1 MIETENLTK
10 FYGELKALDGLTIKV
25 GTGITGF
32 LGPNGAGKTTTIKI
46 MLGLLKPSSG
56 NVRVLGY
63 DPAQEPLEIRKKVG
77 FLPENP
83 RPYKY
88 MTGREFLH
96 FIAKLRGLKT
106 KQSTEEISKLLNQ
119 VGLAERAKD
128 KISSYSKGMV
138 QRLFLAQALIGDPE
152 LIILDEPT
160 AGLDPVGR
168 EEILALLKEL
178 CKTGK
183 SVFISSHI
191 LSEIERVCTRVIIID
206 RGRLVLE
213 GDVDKIKEEFSS
225 GRYKIKSDKPELI
238 FKELTGKSY
247 VKDVWIEGD
256 TVVVMPN
263 DDKTLRKAVLEIS
276 NNLDCDV
283 FSLEK
288 EIPSL
293 QDVFISLIKRRGGKV
308 E

>member
-1 MIETENLTK
+1 M
-10 FYGELKALDGLTIKV
+10 DGLTIKI
-25 GTGITGF
+25 GKGITGF

-46 MLGLLKPSSG
+46 LLGLLKPSSG
-56 NVRVLGY
+56 NVHVLGY
-63 DPAQEPLEIRKKVG
+63 DPTREPLEIRKRVG

-83 RPYKY
+83 RPYRY
-88 MTGREFLH
+88 MTGREFLN

-106 KQSTEEISKLLNQ
+106 RQSAEEISKLLNQ

-128 KISSYSKGMV
+128 KISSYSRGMV

-160 AGLDPVGR
+160 AGLDPIGR

-178 CKTGK
+178 GKTGK
-183 SVFISSHI
+183 SIFISSHI
-191 LSEIERVCTRVIIID
+191 LSEIERVCTQIIIID

-213 GDVDKIKEEFSS
+213 GDVEKIKEEFSS
-225 GRYKIKSDKPELI
+225 GRYRIKSDNPELI
-238 FKELTGKSY
+238 LKELTGKSY

-256 TVVVMPN
+256 TVMVLPS
-263 DDKTLRKAVLEIS
+263 DEKALRKAVLEIS
-276 NNLDCDV
+276 NNIGCDI

-288 EIPSL
+288 EVPSL
-293 QDVFISLIKRRGGKV
+293 QDVFISLIKKHGGKI